1 MNFKSYGHR
10 MVVFLIAASIT
21 LVAAAG
27 TAWAEARNDVRG
39 ADRDRVAAAAV
50 KAAGGGTATEVERGD
65 DAGEAYEV
73 EVRKADGTEVDV
85 VLDGRLR
92 ALHRENDDM
101 DNDDDDDYADDRDD
115 VVSPD
120 NDDNPDASRT
130 HSGDAEDRAL
140 TEAERSRAIAAAVQ
154 AVGSGTATDVE
165 ASDDLGTAFEAE
177 VTDRAGGEWDV
188 ELDASYEVVSKAKDD

>member
-1 MNFKSYGHR
+1 MNFKSYGGR

-50 KAAGGGTATEVERGD
+50 KATGGGTATEVERSD
-65 DAGEAYEV
+65 DPGEAYEV
-73 EVRKADGTEVDV
+73 EVRKVDGTEVDV
-85 VLDGRLR
+85 VLDGQLR
-92 ALHRENDDM
+92 ALQREDDDM
-101 DNDDDDDYADDRDD
+101 DNDDDGYDDRRDETA
-115 VVSPD
+115 PD

-130 HSGDAEDRAL
+130 SRLDADDRPL
-140 TEAERSRAIAAAVQ
+140 TEAERTKATAAAVK

-177 VTDRAGGEWDV
+177 VIDRAGAEWDV
-188 ELDASYEVVSKAKDD
+188 ALDASYDVVSKTKDD

>member
-1 MNFKSYGHR
+1 MNFKSYGGR

-50 KAAGGGTATEVERGD
+50 KATGGGTATEVERSD
-65 DAGEAYEV
+65 DPGEAYEV
-73 EVRKADGTEVDV
+73 EVRKVDGTEVDV
-85 VLDGRLR
+85 VLDGQLR
-92 ALHRENDDM
+92 ALQREDDDM
-101 DNDDDDDYADDRDD
+101 DNDDDGYDDGRDETA
-115 VVSPD
+115 PD

-130 HSGDAEDRAL
+130 SRLDADDRPL
-140 TEAERSRAIAAAVQ
+140 TEAERTTATAAAVK

-177 VTDRAGGEWDV
+177 VIDRAGAEWDV
-188 ELDASYEVVSKAKDD
+188 ALDASYDVVSKTKDD